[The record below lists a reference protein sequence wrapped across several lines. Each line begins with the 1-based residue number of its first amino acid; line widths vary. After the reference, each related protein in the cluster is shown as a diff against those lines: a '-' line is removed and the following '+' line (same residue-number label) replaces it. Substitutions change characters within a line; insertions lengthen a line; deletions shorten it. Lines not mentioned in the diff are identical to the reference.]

1 MSESPITTYS
11 GQATTKKGVNQTTH
25 TIVYSGNTAP
35 SKLPE
40 ETKMN
45 KDPLKIILD
54 SPKDKLDPKSRINL
68 GKIITIDH
76 NVKVKPIG
84 SVDERSL
91 VKLLHYVSSIRNS

>member
-1 MSESPITTYS
+1 
-11 GQATTKKGVNQTTH
+11 
-25 TIVYSGNTAP
+25 VYSGNTAP